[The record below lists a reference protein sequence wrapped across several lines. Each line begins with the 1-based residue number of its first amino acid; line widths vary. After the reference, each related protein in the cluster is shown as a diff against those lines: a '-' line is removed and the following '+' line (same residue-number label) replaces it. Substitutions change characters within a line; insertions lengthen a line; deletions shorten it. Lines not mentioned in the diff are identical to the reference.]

1 MLDIQIIIKEENI
14 MQKTRISMLRK
25 SKGFTQEKLAE
36 KSNLSIR
43 TIQRLE
49 SGEDSSLETLR
60 LVANALEVPVNEL
73 FETVDDT
80 TKANEIDL
88 FSEEQIIQIEKRK
101 SEKQLLNIKRLVVF
115 ISLLLLAF
123 FISKF
128 PKDVQGM
135 LGILWVVLFLLSAYL
150 MKYMKSNW
158 HLKMNEKYPLTRG
171 IKVEKSNHMDDF
183 LWWKQPVARNVLM
196 IFWSGIIPFIF
207 ISKFVL
213 HIF

>member
-49 SGEDSSLETLR
+49 SGEDSILETLR

-73 FETVDDT
+73 FETVDDA

-128 PKDVQGM
+128 PNDVQGM
-135 LGILWVVLFLLSAYL
+135 LGILWVGLFLLSAYL
-150 MKYMKSNW
+150 MKYMKGR
-158 HLKMNEKYPLTRG
+158 L
-171 IKVEKSNHMDDF
+171 
-183 LWWKQPVARNVLM
+183 
-196 IFWSGIIPFIF
+196 
-207 ISKFVL
+207 
-213 HIF
+213 

>member
-73 FETVDDT
+73 FETVDHT

-88 FSEEQIIQIEKRK
+88 FSEKQIIQIEKRK
-101 SEKQLLNIKRLVVF
+101 SEKQLFNIK
-115 ISLLLLAF
+115 
-123 FISKF
+123 
-128 PKDVQGM
+128 D
-135 LGILWVVLFLLSAYL
+135 
-150 MKYMKSNW
+150 
-158 HLKMNEKYPLTRG
+158 
-171 IKVEKSNHMDDF
+171 
-183 LWWKQPVARNVLM
+183 
-196 IFWSGIIPFIF
+196 
-207 ISKFVL
+207 
-213 HIF
+213 

>member
-1 MLDIQIIIKEENI
+1 

-73 FETVDDT
+73 FETVDDA
-80 TKANEIDL
+80 TKENEVDL

-128 PKDVQGM
+128 PNDVQGM
-135 LGILWVVLFLLSAYL
+135 LGILWVGLFLLSAYL

-158 HLKMNEKYPLTRG
+158 NLKMNEKYPLTRG

>member
-1 MLDIQIIIKEENI
+1 
-14 MQKTRISMLRK
+14 MQKTRISLLRK

-60 LVANALEVPVNEL
+60 LVTNALDVLVNEL
-73 FETVDDT
+73 FETVDNA
-80 TKANEIDL
+80 TKENEIDL
-88 FSEEQIIQIEKRK
+88 FSEEQIIQLEKRK

-115 ISLLLLAF
+115 MSLLLLAS
-123 FISKF
+123 FISQF

-135 LGILWVVLFLLSAYL
+135 LGILWVGLFFLSAYL
-150 MKYMKSNW
+150 MRYMKSNW
-158 HLKMNEKYPLTRG
+158 YLKMNEKYPLTRG
-171 IKVEKSNHMDDF
+171 IKIEKSNHMDDF
-183 LWWKQPVARNVLM
+183 LWWKQPVARNVVM

-207 ISKFVL
+207 ISKFIL

>member
-73 FETVDDT
+73 FETVDDA

-128 PKDVQGM
+128 PNDVQGM
-135 LGILWVVLFLLSAYL
+135 LGILWVGLFLLSAYL

-158 HLKMNEKYPLTRG
+158 HLKMNAKYPLTRG